1 MKIGII
7 SSCGG
12 HLTEVMCLR
21 LIYEKYEHF
30 YVINDKIVL
39 TKEMDRKTYFIS
51 HSERDLKFFINLVE
65 AIGILLKERPK
76 VLLSTGAGPIVPFA
90 LIGRFLFGCKIIY
103 IETITR
109 VDTPSLTGKLMYY
122 LANHFYYQWKEL
134 AIYFPRGQYC
144 GSLI

>member
-21 LIYEKYEHF
+21 SIYEKYEYF
-30 YVINDKIVL
+30 YVINDQIIL
-39 TKEMDRKTYFIS
+39 TKEMAGKTYFIS
-51 HSERDLKFFINLVE
+51 HSERDLKFVTNLAE
-65 AIGILLKERPK
+65 AIRILFKERPK

-109 VDTPSLTGKLMYY
+109 IDRPSLTGKLMYY
-122 LANHFYYQWKEL
+122 LANNFYYQWKEL

-144 GSLI
+144 GPLI

>member
-1 MKIGII
+1 
-7 SSCGG
+7 
-12 HLTEVMCLR
+12 MCLR
-21 LIYEKYEHF
+21 LIYERYEYF

-39 TKEMDRKTYFIS
+39 TEEMAGKTYFIS
-51 HSERDLKFFINLVE
+51 HSERDLKFLTNLVE
-65 AIGILLKERPK
+65 AIKILFKERPK

-90 LIGRFLFGCKIIY
+90 LIGRFMFGCKIIY

-109 VDTPSLTGKLMYY
+109 ISKPSLTGKLMYY

>member
-1 MKIGII
+1 LKIGII

-21 LIYEKYEHF
+21 HIYERYEHF

-39 TKEMDRKTYFIS
+39 TKEMTGRTYFIS
-51 HSERDLKFFINLVE
+51 HSERDLKFFTNLVE
-65 AIGILLKERPK
+65 AIKILFKERPK

-90 LIGRFLFGCKIIY
+90 LIGRFFFGCKIIY

-109 VDTPSLTGKLMYY
+109 INRPSLTGRLMYY

-134 AIYFPRGQYC
+134 AIFFPRGQYC
-144 GSLI
+144 GSLL

>member
-21 LIYEKYEHF
+21 SIYEKYEYF
-30 YVINDKIVL
+30 YVINDQIIL
-39 TKEMDRKTYFIS
+39 TKEMAGKTYFIS
-51 HSERDLKFFINLVE
+51 HSERDLKFVTNLAE
-65 AIGILLKERPK
+65 AIRILFKEHPK

-109 VDTPSLTGKLMYY
+109 IDRPSLTGKLMYY

-144 GSLI
+144 GPLI

>member
-122 LANHFYYQWKEL
+122 LANHFYYQWREL

>member
-39 TKEMDRKTYFIS
+39 TEEMDRKTYFIS
-51 HSERDLKFFINLVE
+51 HSERDLKFFINLIE
-65 AIGILLKERPK
+65 AIRILLKERPK

-90 LIGRFLFGCKIIY
+90 LIGRLLFGCKIIY